1 MERMNRKV
9 VMVAVDESQESL
21 YALSWAID
29 HLFPAPMTPQDT
41 HEVAPGATILVI
53 LHVQPPVHNH
63 IHSVGPAVCA
73 TPSLIESVKHAQEE
87 SSRKVLS
94 NALLICEE
102 KGVRAETAL
111 VEGDAKE
118 MLCQTAE
125 QMNADVLVVGSRGLG
140 ALKRAF
146 LGSVSDHCAHHASCP
161 VLIVKPPKASTS

>member
-21 YALSWAID
+21 YALSWAIE
-29 HLFPAPMTPQDT
+29 HLFPAPMTPQDPY
-41 HEVAPGATILVI
+41 EVVIGTALVV

-73 TPSLIESVKHAQEE
+73 TPSLIESVKQAQEE
-87 SSRKVLS
+87 SSKEVLS
-94 NALLICEE
+94 KALLICEE
-102 KGVRAETAL
+102 KGVKAETVL

-125 QMNADVLVVGSRGLG
+125 QMNADVLVVGSRRLG